1 MNFLDKA
8 IEVFSPQWAFE
19 RAQYKL
25 GINQLRN
32 YDAAQND
39 RLNSDWVTANGSGE
53 QVDKPYR
60 DLIRKRAQALERNSD
75 LAEGIVSAIERNVIG
90 EGIKPQAK
98 VRTKSGKEFDEKT
111 NKTIEK
117 LWKSWVKPQ
126 NCDVTGQSDFYE
138 LQAMALRRMYY
149 DGESFFYKTSDKSQ
163 RIPFQLQ
170 MMEQEQMG
178 SNSTEYQGNAIQSG
192 VEVTKTLKPIAY
204 WFYHID
210 PFGFQTF
217 EPYRILS
224 KNMIHLFKKRRATQ
238 IRGISELA
246 RVMSKIHDT
255 DQYLD
260 AEMAAVRA
268 AACFAAFVESDDGGK
283 PGRTGTDSKGKSI
296 SELRPGIIQHLRPGQ
311 TVKFAEPKRN
321 AGTAKDY
328 VEMQSRRASAG
339 TGISYDVV
347 TRDIKGNFSAARQNM
362 LEDRKTFKPLQTFI
376 IKHFCQPVWEEF
388 ITSCVMAGLINAPD
402 FFSDR
407 ERYFDVTWITPGWTW
422 IDPLKEVNA
431 SVVQL
436 KSGIT
441 TLAEVCGTQ
450 GKDWQEVL
458 EQRALEQAYAKKL
471 GLDLEVDFIDNSLID
486 PSLFDK
492 EEEDDNT
499 K

>member
-1 MNFLDKA
+1 MNMLDKA
-8 IEVFSPQWAFE
+8 ISYISPQWAFE

-39 RLNSDWVTANGSGE
+39 RLNNDWVTANGSGE

-75 LAEGIVSAIERNVIG
+75 LAEGIVSAIERNVVG
-90 EGIKPQAK
+90 KGIKPQAK
-98 VRTKSGKEFDEKT
+98 VRTKSGRELDEKT
-111 NKTIEK
+111 NKLIEK
-117 LWKSWVKPQ
+117 LWKSWAKPE
-126 NCDVTGQSDFYE
+126 NCDATGQNDFYE
-138 LQAMALRRMYY
+138 LQAMAIRRMYY
-149 DGESFFYKTSDKSQ
+149 DGESFFNKTTDKSQ

-170 MMEQEQMG
+170 MMEPEQMG

-192 VEVTKTLKPIAY
+192 VELTKTLKPVAY

-217 EPYRILS
+217 EPYRIENN
-224 KNMIHLFKKRRATQ
+224 NMIHLFKKRRPTQ
-238 IRGISELA
+238 IRGVSELA

-255 DQYLD
+255 DSYLD

-268 AACFAAFVESDDGGK
+268 AACFAAFVETDDGK
-283 PGRTGTDSKGKSI
+283 TVGRTSTDSQGKQLN
-296 SELRPGIIQHLRPGQ
+296 ELRPGIVQYLRPGQ
-311 TVKFAEPKRN
+311 KVSFAEPKRN
-321 AGTAKDY
+321 AGTTKDY
-328 VEMQSRRASAG
+328 VEIQSRRASAG
-339 TGISYDVV
+339 TGVSYDVV

-362 LEDRKTFKPLQTFI
+362 LEDRKTFEPLQEFL

-388 ITSCVMAGLINAPD
+388 ITSCVMAGLIPVPD
-402 FFSDR
+402 FFSDP
-407 ERYFDVTWITPGWTW
+407 ERYFDVAWITPGWTW
-422 IDPLKEVNA
+422 IDPKKEVDA
-431 SVVQL
+431 SVIEL
-436 KSGIT
+436 KAGIT

-458 EQRALEQAYAKKL
+458 EQRALEQAYAKEL
-471 GLDLEVDFIDNSLID
+471 GLDLEVDFVESSQNYSSYNEGENNDS
-486 PSLFDK
+486 
-492 EEEDDNT
+492 T